1 MVKIKTIWHVTLHG
15 HVIDTGFGNTL
26 RDIDTVGAKF
36 LDIQIKLPT
45 DNFDENPSTVEM
57 RLLIETEK
65 VGKKLREKLNEI
77 KDLKKVEVFI
87 KEESEEI

>member
-1 MVKIKTIWHVTLHG
+1 MVKIKKIWFVTLHG

-45 DNFDENPSTVEM
+45 ENFDENPSTVEM

-65 VGKKLREKLNEI
+65 TGQRLREKLTEI
-77 KDLKKVEVFI
+77 RELKKVEIFI